1 MQKQLYV
8 ILLNTSLYHC
18 QCSIRHEIQVQGD
31 VDSRHGSFYAVQ
43 SQKKEACNMVR
54 ILVVEDDEKLNHV
67 CGMPLSGKQRF

>member
-1 MQKQLYV
+1 M
-8 ILLNTSLYHC
+8 
-18 QCSIRHEIQVQGD
+18 QGD

>member
-1 MQKQLYV
+1 M
-8 ILLNTSLYHC
+8 
-18 QCSIRHEIQVQGD
+18 QGD

-67 CGMPLSGKQRF
+67 VCRYLGNSGFETVG